1 MTAAMK
7 EVGLGALEET
17 QLLSYFKSV
26 ASHLVNTRDD
36 AIDLDDGETYPVPG
50 PEHLGPARLPIDK
63 RGA

>member
-36 AIDLDDGETYPVPG
+36 AIDLDDGATCPVPG
-50 PEHLGPARLPIDK
+50 PERPRPAHLPIDK